1 MKAHTWMSTPGWL
14 SLYVE
19 KTCSFLVGMVVFL
32 LMSTVC
38 SSSTSHHISFQSLRI
53 L

>member
-38 SSSTSHHISFQSLRI
+38 SSSSAVT
-53 L
+53 